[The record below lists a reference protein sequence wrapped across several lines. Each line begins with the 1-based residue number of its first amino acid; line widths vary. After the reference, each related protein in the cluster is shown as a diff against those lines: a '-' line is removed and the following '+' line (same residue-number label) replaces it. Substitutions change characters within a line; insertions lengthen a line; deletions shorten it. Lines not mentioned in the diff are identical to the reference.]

1 MWQPPPDRRSGR
13 CSAQK
18 EFSRLVALL
27 PVEVMMPVQVRVVA
41 ADPAGVSHVCVSL
54 SAAALLLCFVQLTNT
69 GGCGARS
76 NDCLIKLAYSCV
88 TSWLACSP
96 CCCAAVLSP
105 RRCSRLIC
113 PPVASCPLAT
123 GPWSARPTLL
133 A

>member
-27 PVEVMMPVQVRVVA
+27 PVEVMMPVQVRVLA
-41 ADPAGVSHVCVSL
+41 ADPAGASHVCVSL
-54 SAAALLLCFVQLTNT
+54 SAFALLLCFVQLTNT
-69 GGCGARS
+69 GGCGVRR
-76 NDCLIKLAYSCV
+76 NNCLRLACSCV
-88 TSWLACSP
+88 TIWWAC
-96 CCCAAVLSP
+96 CAVLCAAVLSP